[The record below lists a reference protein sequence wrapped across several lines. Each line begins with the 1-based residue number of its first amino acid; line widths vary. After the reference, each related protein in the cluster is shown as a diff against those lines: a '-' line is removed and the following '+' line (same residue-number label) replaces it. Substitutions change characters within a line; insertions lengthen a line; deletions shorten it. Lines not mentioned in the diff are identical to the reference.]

1 MTVSYFDTVAAVQE
15 AEGLAWA
22 DMTRAMRVH
31 VRSLQAEGLVASFAG
46 EDVTTINDPEGVVWF
61 TEQGAAYVDMLTEAG
76 LIAAP
81 EGAESAAEAAEQEA
95 EQEAAQVPT
104 EKPRKRTK
112 KSRKRGGK
120 VTTRKG
126 TVPSPEESLVESPV
140 LPEGQ
145 KARRVPG
152 NQHGDQLIPVDT
164 EQDRVAALERK
175 VSALM
180 AALAS

>member
-15 AEGLAWA
+15 AEGLAWSG
-22 DMTRAMRVH
+22 MTRAMRVH
-31 VRSLQAEGLVASFAG
+31 VRSLQAEGLVASWAG
-46 EDVTTINDPEGVVWF
+46 DDVTTINDPEGVVWF

-76 LIAAP
+76 ILAAP
-81 EGAESAAEAAEQEA
+81 EGAEEAPEEAVEAPAQED
-95 EQEAAQVPT
+95 P
-104 EKPRKRTK
+104 KPRKRTK
-112 KSRKRGGK
+112 K
-120 VTTRKG
+120 TTRKG

-145 KARRVPG
+145 KARRVLG